1 MAMDNEF
8 EKAMQDVLDYGMKAI
23 DNLTA
28 EDLAKI
34 QMIFEGIK

>member
-1 MAMDNEF
+1 MNEF

-34 QMIFEGIK
+34 QLMFEGVK

>member
-1 MAMDNEF
+1 MNEL
-8 EKAMQDVLDYGMKAI
+8 EKAMEDVLDYGMKAI

-34 QMIFEGIK
+34 QMIFEGVK

>member
-1 MAMDNEF
+1 MKNEF
-8 EKAMQDVLDYGMKAI
+8 EEAMQNVLDYGMKAI

-34 QMIFEGIK
+34 QMMFEGVE

>member
-1 MAMDNEF
+1 MHEF

-34 QMIFEGIK
+34 QMIFEGVE

>member
-1 MAMDNEF
+1 MNEF
-8 EKAMQDVLDYGMKAI
+8 EKAMEDVLDYGMKAI

-34 QMIFEGIK
+34 QMMFEGAE

>member
-1 MAMDNEF
+1 
-8 EKAMQDVLDYGMKAI
+8 MQDVLDYGMKAI

-34 QMIFEGIK
+34 QMIFEGVE

>member
-1 MAMDNEF
+1 MNEF
-8 EKAMQDVLDYGMKAI
+8 EKARQDVRDYGMKAI

-34 QMIFEGIK
+34 QLMFEGDK

>member
-1 MAMDNEF
+1 MNEF
-8 EKAMQDVLDYGMKAI
+8 EKAMEDVLDYGMKAI

-34 QMIFEGIK
+34 QMIFEGVE

>member
-1 MAMDNEF
+1 MNEF
-8 EKAMQDVLDYGMKAI
+8 EKAMEDVLDYGMKAI

-34 QMIFEGIK
+34 QMIFEGVK

>member
-1 MAMDNEF
+1 MNEF

-34 QMIFEGIK
+34 QLMFEGEK

>member
-1 MAMDNEF
+1 
-8 EKAMQDVLDYGMKAI
+8 MQNVLDYGMKAI

-34 QMIFEGIK
+34 QMMFEGVE

>member
-1 MAMDNEF
+1 MNEF

-34 QMIFEGIK
+34 QLMFEGDK

>member
-1 MAMDNEF
+1 LNEF

-34 QMIFEGIK
+34 QLMFEGEK

>member
-1 MAMDNEF
+1 MKDEF
-8 EKAMQDVLDYGMKAI
+8 EEAMQNVLDYGMKAI

-34 QMIFEGIK
+34 QMMFEGVE

>member
-1 MAMDNEF
+1 MNEF

-34 QMIFEGIK
+34 QMIFEGVK

>member
-1 MAMDNEF
+1 MNEF
-8 EKAMQDVLDYGMKAI
+8 EKAKQDVLDYVIKAI

-34 QMIFEGIK
+34 KMIFEGVK

>member
-1 MAMDNEF
+1 MNEF
-8 EKAMQDVLDYGMKAI
+8 EQAMQDVLDYGMKAI

-34 QMIFEGIK
+34 QMIFEGVK

>member
-1 MAMDNEF
+1 MSNEF

-28 EDLAKI
+28 EDLAKL